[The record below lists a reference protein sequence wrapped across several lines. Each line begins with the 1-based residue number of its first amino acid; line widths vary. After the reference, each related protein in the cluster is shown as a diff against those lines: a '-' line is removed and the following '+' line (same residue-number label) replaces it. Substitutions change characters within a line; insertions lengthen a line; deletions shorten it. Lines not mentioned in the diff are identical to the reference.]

1 MIGKQIRLERI
12 INRNTGRT
20 VIVPMDHG
28 VTLGPIDGLR
38 NFRDTVSQISKGGAD
53 AIIIHKGIIDK
64 GHRGKGKDIG
74 LIMHLSAST
83 ALGPDPNAKSLV
95 GTVEEAIKHGADA
108 VSIHVNIGA
117 ENEAQMLAD
126 FGRVSGLC
134 LEWGMPLIAMVYA
147 RGKKVK
153 DEYGLD
159 VVGHCAR
166 LGAELGADLVKVPYT
181 GSPQTFEKVVSGCP
195 VPVVIAGGPKMDSDI
210 DILNMVEGATKAGGA
225 GASIGRNAF
234 QHVSP
239 EKITRAIC
247 QVVHRGISVKQALEI
262 LKEGD

>member
-28 VTLGPIDGLR
+28 VTLGPIDGLQD
-38 NFRDTVSQISKGGAD
+38 FRSTVSQISNGGAD
-53 AIIIHKGIIDK
+53 AILLHKGIIDK

-83 ALGPDPNAKSLV
+83 TLGPDPNAKSLV
-95 GTVEEAIKHGADA
+95 ATVEEAIKYGADA
-108 VSIHVNIGA
+108 VSIHINIGA

-126 FGRVSGLC
+126 FGRVSGAC
-134 LEWGMPLIAMVYA
+134 LEWGMPLVAMVYG

-153 DEYGLD
+153 DEFSLE

-166 LGAELGADLVKVPYT
+166 LGAELGADMVKVPYT
-181 GSPQTFEKVVSGCP
+181 GSSQTFEKVVSGCP
-195 VPVVIAGGPKMDSDI
+195 VPVVIAGGPKMSNDT
-210 DILNMVEGATKAGGA
+210 DILSMVEGAVKAGGA
-225 GASIGRNAF
+225 GVSIGRNAF
-234 QHVSP
+234 QHASP
-239 EKITRAIC
+239 EKIMKAIC
-247 QVVHRGISVKQALEI
+247 QITHHGLNVKQGLEI
-262 LKEGD
+262 LK